1 MKSGHLVEMVSLAFG
16 VSIPSRVFNDL
27 GRLCDSSIQ
36 EVSEVIEGDHVSRE
50 TAGPFDDLGS
60 DVI

>member
-36 EVSEVIEGDHVSRE
+36 EVSEVIEGDHVS
-50 TAGPFDDLGS
+50 
-60 DVI
+60 